1 MRITFVGT
9 SSCVPDVGSEVAS
22 FVIDDRHLVD
32 TGWCSALGMRRYG
45 LDPLAIDSVILTHLH
60 QDHYIGLVPLLF
72 LVGLRKRRETGSPPL
87 RIIGPRDHLSEVVD
101 AAMRFLQIPRFPELD
116 VDCTLRPLA
125 PGDSFGLGAL
135 RFESCAARHVSGTG
149 NPEQALAYKATDTAT
164 GASFA
169 FTGDTSFHPPIA
181 DFAKGLPL
189 LVHDG
194 AHTSAK
200 DAATI
205 AKMAGVGRLLLIHY
219 PAARGAQL
227 LAEAREVFPDTY
239 LAREG
244 DTVEV

>member
-1 MRITFVGT
+1 MKITFVGT

-22 FVIDDRHLVD
+22 FVINDRHLVD
-32 TGWCSALGMRRYG
+32 TGWCSALLMRRYG
-45 LDPLAIDSVILTHLH
+45 LDPLEVASVVLTHLH

-72 LVGLRKRRETGSPPL
+72 LAGLRKRRQAGAEPL
-87 RIIGPRDHLSEVVD
+87 RIIGPGDHLADVVA
-101 AAMRFLQIPRFPELD
+101 AAMSFLQIPRFPELH
-116 VDCTLRPLA
+116 VEHTLVPLEA
-125 PGDSFGLGAL
+125 GDSFELDGL
-135 RFESCAARHVSGTG
+135 RFETCAAKHVSGSRT
-149 NPEQALAYKATDTAT
+149 PEQALACKATDTAT

-189 LVHDG
+189 LIHDG

-205 AKMAGVGRLLLIHY
+205 AEMAGVGRLLLIHY
-219 PAARGAQL
+219 PQAKADRL
-227 LAEAREVFPDTY
+227 LADAREVFPDTF

-244 DTVEV
+244 ETVEV